1 MALPK
6 LKLVLVAV
14 AVVLSAVAT
23 VLVAQ
28 SRQTREQP
36 AHAAHADESAGWYCP
51 MHLHV
56 TSDHEGSCPICGMDL
71 VQRVQEP
78 ADEPAGWYCPMHLH
92 VTSDHAGSC
101 PICGMDL
108 VQRTQEPANTHTGAV
123 AITPQMQARLG
134 VVTQSVQ
141 PVDFSPSAAVAA
153 QVIADERRA
162 VTLSPKVEGW
172 VTRLGVAGIGQPV
185 RAGQVL
191 YEIYSPELQQRQ
203 KDYIDLLTRRD
214 SLLAAKGG
222 ESGMT
227 VGNTAP
233 DLMLASVARERFRV
247 RNRLIAADV
256 PLSVLDDLERFRR
269 IHDVVPVSAMHDG
282 VVTSI
287 GAREGAFV
295 RPGEFV
301 VSYADRHAAW
311 AEIILTPDLLSQIR
325 PGDTVELHS
334 TFDYGAVV
342 TSPLDPTLA
351 VVDPVSRT
359 ARLRVPLSAT
369 ANQFLPG
376 TLLDGRIR
384 MTARRSLTIPV
395 DTVLRTGRGD
405 FVIVAESENH
415 FRPAPVRLGAESG
428 DRIEVLEGLNA
439 GQTVVANGQFM
450 LSAESSLQSS
460 WNRFAAATP
469 HSKPADIELATADS
483 PGHSQHSGHSD
494 HADQTDQTDHTDRP
508 VQPDHSDHT
517 DHSGHS
523 SHSDRPIQPD
533 HSNHEGHSD
542 QSDHSHHGHE
552 HHVD

>member
-1 MALPK
+1 VALPK
-6 LKLVLVAV
+6 LKLVLVAA

-36 AHAAHADESAGWYCP
+36 VHAAHADEPAGWYCP

-71 VQRVQEP
+71 VQR
-78 ADEPAGWYCPMHLH
+78 
-92 VTSDHAGSC
+92 
-101 PICGMDL
+101 
-108 VQRTQEPANTHTGAV
+108 TQEPANTHTGAV
-123 AITPQMQARLG
+123 SIAPQMQARLG

-153 QVIADERRA
+153 QVVADERRA

-172 VTRLGVAGIGQPV
+172 ISRLGVAGVGHPV

-214 SLLAAKGG
+214 SLLSAKGG

-256 PLSVLDDLERFRR
+256 PLPVLDDLERFRR
-269 IHDVVPVSAMHDG
+269 IHDVVPVLAAHDG

-295 RPGEFV
+295 RPGELV

-311 AEIILTPDLLSQIR
+311 AEIILTPDLLGQIR

-334 TFDYGAVV
+334 TFDRATTV
-342 TSPLDPTLA
+342 TASLDPALA
-351 VVDPVSRT
+351 VVDPISRT
-359 ARLRVPLSAT
+359 ARIRVPLAAT
-369 ANQFLPG
+369 ANRFLPG
-376 TLLDGRIR
+376 TLLDGQIK
-384 MTARRSLTIPV
+384 MTARRSLAVPV

-415 FRPAPVRLGAESG
+415 FRPAQVRLGAESG

-450 LSAESSLQSS
+450 LNAESSLQSS
-460 WNRFAAATP
+460 WNRFAAAAP
-469 HSKPADIELATADS
+469 HSKPGDIELATAEPPD
-483 PGHSQHSGHSD
+483 HSQHSGHSD
-494 HADQTDQTDHTDRP
+494 HTDHSDHS
-508 VQPDHSDHT
+508 VQPDHSDQ
-517 DHSGHS
+517 
-523 SHSDRPIQPD
+523 SDPPIQPD
-533 HSNHEGHSD
+533 HSSHEGHSD
-542 QSDHSHHGHE
+542 QSNQSDPSDHSHHGHE

>member
-1 MALPK
+1 MAPPK
-6 LKLVLVAV
+6 LKLLLVAA

-36 AHAAHADESAGWYCP
+36 THAAHADESAGWYCP

-71 VQRVQEP
+71 VQKTGEP
-78 ADEPAGWYCPMHLH
+78 A
-92 VTSDHAGSC
+92 S
-101 PICGMDL
+101 
-108 VQRTQEPANTHTGAV
+108 THTGAV
-123 AITPQMQARLG
+123 SITPQMQARLG
-134 VVTQSVQ
+134 VVTHSIQ

-153 QVIADERRA
+153 QVVADERRA

-172 VTRLGVAGIGQPV
+172 ISRLGVAGIGQPV

-269 IHDVVPVSAMHDG
+269 VQDVVPVLAAYDG
-282 VVTSI
+282 VITGI

-295 RPGEFV
+295 RPGELV

-311 AEIILTPDLLSQIR
+311 AEIILTPDLLGQIR
-325 PGDTVELHS
+325 LGDRVELHS
-334 TFDYGAVV
+334 TFDRDTTM
-342 TSPLDPTLA
+342 TSSLDPALA
-351 VVDPVSRT
+351 VVDPISRT
-359 ARLRVPLSAT
+359 ARIRVPLAAT
-369 ANQFLPG
+369 ANRFLPG
-376 TLLDGRIR
+376 TLLDGEIK
-384 MTARRSLTIPV
+384 MTARRSLAVPV

-428 DRIEVLEGLNA
+428 DRIEVLEGLSA

-469 HSKPADIELATADS
+469 HGKPADVELATMQS
-483 PGHSQHSGHSD
+483 PDHSHHSGHSD
-494 HADQTDQTDHTDRP
+494 HS
-508 VQPDHSDHT
+508 VQPDHSDPS

-523 SHSDRPIQPD
+523 AHSEHSEHSGHSGHSDPIQPD
-533 HSNHEGHSD
+533 HANHEGHSD
-542 QSDHSHHGHE
+542 QSNQTDQPDHSNHGHE

>member
-1 MALPK
+1 MGPPK
-6 LKLVLVAV
+6 LKLVLVAA

-28 SRQTREQP
+28 SRQAREQ
-36 AHAAHADESAGWYCP
+36 ATQAAHAGESAGWYCP

-71 VQRVQEP
+71 VQR
-78 ADEPAGWYCPMHLH
+78 
-92 VTSDHAGSC
+92 
-101 PICGMDL
+101 
-108 VQRTQEPANTHTGAV
+108 TQESVSTHTGQI

-153 QVIADERRA
+153 QVVADERRA

-172 VTRLGVAGIGQPV
+172 VTRLGVAGVGQPV
-185 RAGQVL
+185 RAGQML

-214 SLLAAKGG
+214 SLLATKGG
-222 ESGMT
+222 ESGMV

-269 IHDVVPVSAMHDG
+269 IQDVVPVLAAHDG
-282 VVTSI
+282 VITGI

-295 RPGEFV
+295 RPGELV

-325 PGDTVELHS
+325 PGDRVELHS
-334 TFDYGAVV
+334 TFDRGATV
-342 TSPLDPTLA
+342 TSSLDPALA

-359 ARLRVPLSAT
+359 ARIRVPLAAA
-369 ANQFLPG
+369 ANPFLPG
-376 TLLDGRIR
+376 TLLDGRIS
-384 MTARRSLTIPV
+384 MTARRSLAIPV

-415 FRPAPVRLGAESG
+415 FRPAQVRLGAESG
-428 DRIEVLEGLNA
+428 DRIEVLEGLSA

-450 LSAESSLQSS
+450 LNAESSLQSS
-460 WNRFAAATP
+460 WNRLAAATP
-469 HSKPADIELATADS
+469 HSKPADVEPATAESMD
-483 PGHSQHSGHSD
+483 HSQHSGHLD
-494 HADQTDQTDHTDRP
+494 HL
-508 VQPDHSDHT
+508 VQPDHADHS

-523 SHSDRPIQPD
+523 DHSDHPIQPD

-542 QSDHSHHGHE
+542 PSDHPHQGHE